1 VNEPSRTRA
10 AVPLLHRPVTVHAWE
25 DIVFAHWRHDP
36 ASLARLV
43 PRGTRPDIVDGSA
56 WAGLSAYVFRET
68 RVPPFPP
75 SGRLGTM
82 TEVTIE
88 VLTVDDRGRRGVA
101 YRTVDTANVPAIV
114 AAHALLGVP
123 YTFAHAR
130 AGRRGDTLAYRSVRH
145 PARAAHPIRWL
156 RGRLGSP
163 VRSRGSMR
171 SGGAVQPRHDA
182 TVRVVAGEV
191 VDSPLA
197 TELTTRQGIHA
208 RHLAQTLF
216 WQRQH
221 PPLTIRSARLDRL
234 EGDLPDAVGMS
245 GLFDREPDSLLVVD
259 GTTVR
264 YAWGDVVR

>member
-1 VNEPSRTRA
+1 MNQPARTRA
-10 AVPLLHRPVTVHAWE
+10 AAPLSHRPVTVHAWE

-36 ASLARLV
+36 GALARLV

-75 SGRLGTM
+75 SGRLGSM

-88 VLTVDDRGRRGVA
+88 ILTVDDHGRRGVT

-130 AGRRGDTLAYRSVRH
+130 ARRRGDTIAHRSVRH
-145 PARAAHPIRWL
+145 PVRPSHPVRWL
-156 RGRLGSP
+156 RART
-163 VRSRGSMR
+163 
-171 SGGAVQPRHDA
+171 GGTTGPRHA
-182 TVRVVAGEV
+182 ASVRVVAGEV
-191 VDSPLA
+191 VDAPLA
-197 TELTTRQGIHA
+197 TELTTRAGIHA
-208 RHLAQTLF
+208 RLLAQTLF

-221 PPLTIRSARLDRL
+221 PPLTVRSGRLERL
-234 EGDLPDAVGMS
+234 EGDLPDAVGMP
-245 GLFDREPDSLLVVD
+245 GLFDRAPDSLLVVD

-264 YAWGDVVR
+264 YGWGDVVR

>member
-1 VNEPSRTRA
+1 MTEPARARA

-25 DIVFAHWRHDP
+25 DIVFAHWRHEP

-43 PRGTRPDIVDGSA
+43 PRGTRPDVVDGSA

-88 VLTVDDRGRRGVA
+88 ILTIDDRGRRGTA

-123 YTFAHAR
+123 YTFSHAR
-130 AGRRGDTLAYRSVRH
+130 ARRRGDAIEHRSVRH
-145 PARAAHPIRWL
+145 PARPLLPGRWL
-156 RGRLGSP
+156 RA
-163 VRSRGSMR
+163 RGTR
-171 SGGAVQPRHDA
+171 SGGTVQPRHDA
-182 TVRVVAGEV
+182 TVRVVAGPEV
-191 VDSPLA
+191 DGPLA
-197 TELTTRQGIHA
+197 TDLTTREGIHA
-208 RHLAQTLF
+208 RHLAQTVF

-221 PPLTIRSARLDRL
+221 PPLRLRSARLERL
-234 EGDLPDAVGMS
+234 DGDLPDAVGMP
-245 GLFDREPDSLLVVD
+245 GLFDRAPDSLLVVD

-264 YAWGDVVR
+264 YGWGDVVR

>member
-1 VNEPSRTRA
+1 MTQPAHERA
-10 AVPLLHRPVTVHAWE
+10 SVPLVHRAVTVHAWQ
-25 DIVFAHWRHDP
+25 DVVFAHWRHDP
-36 ASLARLV
+36 ASLAQLV
-43 PRGTRPDIVDGSA
+43 PRGTRPDVIDGSA
-56 WAGLSAYVFRET
+56 WAGLSSYVFRDT

-75 SGRLGTM
+75 SRRLGSM

-88 VLTVDDRGRRGVA
+88 VLTIDDRGRRGVV

-130 AGRRGDTLAYRSVRH
+130 GRRRGDELRYRSMRH
-145 PARAAHPIRWL
+145 PERSGGPLGRLRAL
-156 RGRLGSP
+156 RGRT
-163 VRSRGSMR
+163 
-171 SGGAVQPRHDA
+171 GGPVQPRHA
-182 TVRVVAGEV
+182 ASVRVVAGA
-191 VDSPLA
+191 VDDTPLA
-197 TELTTRQGIHA
+197 TELTTRAGIHA
-208 RHLAQTLF
+208 RHLSQTVF

-221 PPLTIRSARLDRL
+221 PPLTLRSARLERL

-245 GLFDREPDSLLVVD
+245 GLFDRAPDSLLVLD

>member
-1 VNEPSRTRA
+1 MTDTPRARA

-25 DIVFAHWRHDP
+25 DIVFAHWRRDP
-36 ASLARLV
+36 DELAGLV
-43 PRGTRPDIVDGSA
+43 PRGTRPDVVDGSA
-56 WAGLSAYVFRET
+56 WVGLTAYVFRET
-68 RVPPFPP
+68 SVPPFPP
-75 SGRLGTM
+75 SGRLGSM

-88 VLTVDDRGRRGVA
+88 VLTVDDHGRRGAA

-130 AGRRGDTLAYRSVRH
+130 ARRRGDTIAHHSVRH
-145 PARAAHPIRWL
+145 PSRARH
-156 RGRLGSP
+156 P
-163 VRSRGSMR
+163 VRWVRQLR
-171 SGGAVQPRHDA
+171 TAGGGRPGGTPRPRLDA
-182 TVRVVAGEV
+182 TVRVVAGEPV
-191 VDSPLA
+191 QDPLA
-197 TELTTRQGIHA
+197 AELTTRAGIHA

-221 PPLTIRSARLDRL
+221 PPLAIRSARLERL
-234 EGDLPDAVGMS
+234 DGDLPAAVGLP
-245 GLFDREPDSLLVVD
+245 GLFDRAPDSLLVVD

>member
-1 VNEPSRTRA
+1 MTGATRDRA

-36 ASLARLV
+36 ASLAALV
-43 PRGTRPDIVDGSA
+43 PPGTRPDVVDGSA

-75 SGRLGTM
+75 SGRLGSM

-88 VLTVDDRGRRGVA
+88 ILTVDDRGRRGVA

-130 AGRRGDTLAYRSVRH
+130 ARRRGDTIAHHSVRH
-145 PARAAHPIRWL
+145 PARARALHPVRWL
-156 RGRLGSP
+156 RARP
-163 VRSRGSMR
+163 
-171 SGGAVQPRHDA
+171 GGAVQPRHAA
-182 TVRVVAGEV
+182 TVRVVAGDV

-197 TELTTRQGIHA
+197 AELTTRQGIHA
-208 RHLAQTLF
+208 RLLAQTLF

-221 PPLTIRSARLDRL
+221 PPLTVRSARLERL
-234 EGDLPDAVGMS
+234 DGDLPDAVGIS

>member
-1 VNEPSRTRA
+1 MSGSVSDRA
-10 AVPLLHRPVTVHAWE
+10 AAPLRHRPVTVHAWE

-36 ASLARLV
+36 ASLERLV
-43 PRGTRPDIVDGSA
+43 PRGTRPDVVDGSA
-56 WAGLSAYVFRET
+56 WAGVSAYVFRDT

-75 SGRLGTM
+75 SGRLGSM

-88 VLTVDDRGRRGVA
+88 ILTVDDQGRRGVT

-123 YTFAHAR
+123 YAFAHTRAR
-130 AGRRGDTLAYRSVRH
+130 RHGDTIDLRSVRH
-145 PARAAHPIRWL
+145 PARALHPVRWL
-156 RGRLGSP
+156 RGRT
-163 VRSRGSMR
+163 
-171 SGGAVQPRHDA
+171 GGAVQPRHAA

-197 TELTTRQGIHA
+197 AELTTRQGIHA
-208 RHLAQTLF
+208 RQCAQTVF

-221 PPLTIRSARLDRL
+221 PPLRIRSAQVERLD
-234 EGDLPDAVGMS
+234 GDLPDAVGMP
-245 GLFDREPDSLLVVD
+245 GLLDRAPDSLVVVD

-264 YAWGDVVR
+264 YAWGEVLR

>member
-1 VNEPSRTRA
+1 MTEPSRTRA

-25 DIVFAHWRHDP
+25 DVVFAHWRHDP

-43 PRGTRPDIVDGSA
+43 PRGTRPDVVDGSA

-82 TEVTIE
+82 TEITIE
-88 VLTVDDRGRRGVA
+88 VLTIDDSGRRGVA

-123 YTFAHAR
+123 YTFAYAR
-130 AGRRGDTLAYRSVRH
+130 ARRRGDALAYRSVRH
-145 PARAAHPIRWL
+145 PARALHPVRWL
-156 RGRLGSP
+156 RGRQSGP
-163 VRSRGSMR
+163 VQP
-171 SGGAVQPRHDA
+171 GGAARPRQQVA
-182 TVRVVAGEV
+182 VRVVAGDV
-191 VDSPLA
+191 VDTPLA

-221 PPLTIRSARLDRL
+221 PPMTIRSARLERL
-234 EGDLPDAVGMS
+234 EGDLPDAVGMP
-245 GLFDREPDSLLVVD
+245 GLFDREPDSLVVVD

>member
-1 VNEPSRTRA
+1 MTLPSRARA

-25 DIVFAHWRHDP
+25 DVVFAHWRHDP
-36 ASLARLV
+36 ASLERLV
-43 PRGTRPDIVDGSA
+43 PRGTRPDVVDGSA
-56 WAGLSAYVFRET
+56 WAGLTAYVFRET

-88 VLTVDDRGRRGVA
+88 VLTVDDHGRRGVA

-130 AGRRGDTLAYRSVRH
+130 TRRRGDAIAHRSVRR
-145 PARAAHPIRWL
+145 PARTLHPIRWA
-156 RGRLGSP
+156 RG
-163 VRSRGSMR
+163 R

-182 TVRVVAGEV
+182 SVRVVAGEV
-191 VDSPLA
+191 VDAPLA

-221 PPLTIRSARLDRL
+221 PPLTIRSARLERL
-234 EGDLPDAVGMS
+234 SGDLPDAVGMP
-245 GLFDREPDSLLVVD
+245 GLFDRGPDSLLVVD

>member
-1 VNEPSRTRA
+1 MTGPTRARA

-36 ASLARLV
+36 ESLARLV
-43 PRGTRPDIVDGSA
+43 PRGTRPDVVDGSA

-88 VLTVDDRGRRGVA
+88 VLTVDDHGRHGVA

-130 AGRRGDTLAYRSVRH
+130 ARRRGDTIAHRSVRH
-145 PARAAHPIRWL
+145 PARSLHPLRWL
-156 RGRLGSP
+156 RGPGNGP
-163 VRSRGSMR
+163 
-171 SGGAVQPRHDA
+171 GGTAHPRHDA
-182 TVRVVAGEV
+182 TVRVVAGAP
-191 VDSPLA
+191 VDTPLA
-197 TELTTRQGIHA
+197 AELTTRAGIHA
-208 RHLAQTLF
+208 RHLAQTVF

-221 PPLTIRSARLDRL
+221 PPLAIRSARLERL
-234 EGDLPDAVGMS
+234 GGDLPDAVGLP
-245 GLFDREPDSLLVVD
+245 GLLDRAPDSLLVVD
-259 GTTVR
+259 RTTVR
-264 YAWGDVVR
+264 YGWGDVLR

>member
-1 VNEPSRTRA
+1 MTETSRARA
-10 AVPLLHRPVTVHAWE
+10 AVPLRHRPVTVHAWE
-25 DIVFAHWRHDP
+25 DIVFAHWRHEP
-36 ASLARLV
+36 SALAALV
-43 PRGTRPDIVDGSA
+43 PPGTRPDVVDGSA

-75 SGRLGTM
+75 SRRLGSM
-82 TEVTIE
+82 TEITIE
-88 VLTVDDRGRRGVA
+88 VLTIDDHGRRGVA

-123 YTFAHAR
+123 YTFAHTRAR
-130 AGRRGDTLAYRSVRH
+130 RSGDAIEHRSVRH
-145 PARAAHPIRWL
+145 PARTRAL
-156 RGRLGSP
+156 QP
-163 VRSRGSMR
+163 VRWMRTR
-171 SGGAVQPRHDA
+171 SGGPVRPRHDA
-182 TVRVVAGEV
+182 SVRVVAGPV

-197 TELTTRQGIHA
+197 TDLTTRQGIHA
-208 RHLAQTLF
+208 RLLAQTLF

-221 PPLTIRSARLDRL
+221 PPLTVRSARLERL
-234 EGDLPDAVGMS
+234 DGDLPDAVGLP